1 VHSKQLVHTGMQCYR
16 YKNGSMYAICSK
28 IKVQA
33 IVGMIATIPS
43 HSIYTFDRSVRSEE
57 EK

>member
-1 VHSKQLVHTGMQCYR
+1 VHSKHFVHTGMQCYR
-16 YKNGSMYAICSK
+16 YKYGSLYAICSK

-33 IVGMIATIPS
+33 KLGMIATVPS
-43 HSIYTFDRSVRSEE
+43 HSVYTFDRSVRSEE